1 MTRIGHRGGRD
12 CVRGG
17 QEERGR
23 SYCSSS
29 LKIEKKKVKFAPG
42 ETPAFVFCAKNF
54 PETFENFPYLCL

>member
-1 MTRIGHRGGRD
+1 MRISVIRIMTRIGHRGGRD

-29 LKIEKKKVKFAPG
+29 LKIEKKKSKIRAGRNPGVCFLCQKFSG
-42 ETPAFVFCAKNF
+42 NF
-54 PETFENFPYLCL
+54 